1 MDDVIIRNKQREF
14 TLRATLGENRKQEE
28 FTAWTDT
35 DAIGVGAM
43 IVMRNAYPNVE
54 PWATGQ
60 IELINDMDV
69 IIAEMGAKE

>member
-1 MDDVIIRNKQREF
+1 MDDVIIRHKQREF
-14 TLRATLGENRKQEE
+14 TLRATLGDNRKQEE

-43 IVMRNAYPNVE
+43 I
-54 PWATGQ
+54 ATGQ